1 MFAFFL
7 SSGAFLGWSL
17 GANDASN
24 VFGTAVGAK
33 MIRFKT
39 AAIYCS
45 IFVIIGAVVSGAGA
59 SHTLGKLGAVNTV
72 AGAFIVAF
80 SAGLSV
86 YLMTLARFPVSTS
99 QAIVGAIVGWNLFS
113 GSITDISSL
122 TKILLTWI
130 ICPLLSAGIAVLL
143 YKLTTAII
151 NSRQIHMFKL
161 DRITRWSLLLAGIFG
176 SYALGANNIANV
188 MGVFI
193 PVSPFQPISVFGI
206 EFNPTQQLFLI
217 GGVAIAIGVFT
228 YSKRVMDTVGQG
240 IVELTPVAASVVVWS
255 HTVVLFLFSSQG
267 LERFLH
273 GHGLPAIPL
282 VPVSSS
288 QAVIGAVMG
297 IGILKKGFW
306 GVRWRMIGG
315 ISSGWVTTPIIA
327 CFISFISLFFL
338 QNVFQ
343 QEVYQP
349 IHYSLNQEAI
359 TSVVLT
365 KPEQMTL
372 TAIADREFSSAV
384 EFNTTLKEILPN
396 MKRNEIQLIIQKS
409 NQFPKK
415 TK

>member
-59 SHTLGKLGAVNTV
+59 SHTLGKLGAVNAV

-113 GSITDISSL
+113 GSVTDISSL
-122 TKILLTWI
+122 TKILVTWLV
-130 ICPLLSAGIAVLL
+130 CPILSAFIAIIL
-143 YKLTTAII
+143 YKITTTII
-151 NSRQIHMFKL
+151 NSNQIHMFKL
-161 DRITRWSLLLAGIFG
+161 DRLTRWSLLLAGISG

-193 PVSPFQPISVFGI
+193 PVSPFKPISILGLH
-206 EFNPTQQLFLI
+206 FNPTQQLFLI

-240 IVELTPVAASVVVWS
+240 IVEMTPVAASVVVWS
-255 HTVVLFLFSSQG
+255 HTVVLFLFSSQA
-267 LERFLH
+267 LESFLQDL
-273 GHGLPAIPL
+273 GLPTIPL

-343 QEVYQP
+343 QQVYQP
-349 IHYSLNQEAI
+349 VHYSLSQEAI
-359 TSVVLT
+359 NTAHDKHAAQDELT
-365 KPEQMTL
+365 GIRHK
-372 TAIADREFSSAV
+372 EFSSAV
-384 EFNTTLKEILPN
+384 EFKKALHIALPDLSRDELQIILQQSNTF
-396 MKRNEIQLIIQKS
+396 MQ
-409 NQFPKK
+409 
-415 TK
+415 